1 MKNTVTTFQAMKD
14 KGEKISMLTAY
25 DYSTAKL
32 EDAAGIN
39 GILVGDSLGNV
50 VLGYDTTIPV
60 TVEDMIHHG
69 AAVARGAKNSLVVV
83 DMPFL
88 SYQTSVYDAVVNA
101 GKIMKETQCD
111 CVKLEGGKSVC
122 PQIKAITDASIPVM
136 AHLGLTPQS
145 VNAFGGFKVQGKT
158 VEAAQQLIEDAKA
171 VEEAGIWQVKYYLY
185 YLWKRG
191 VKEIKGKVDYPLLK
205 KSVIVELSDKDIE
218 TLEKIIFE
226 IVDIENMD
234 IPPVNANLK
243 LCKKCAYYDL
253 CFI

>member
-1 MKNTVTTFQAMKD
+1 MEERITGVMIYYYFVCKR
-14 KGEKISMLTAY
+14 
-25 DYSTAKL
+25 KL
-32 EDAAGIN
+32 WYFCHEIRMEAENEDV
-39 GILVGDSLGNV
+39 IL
-50 VLGYDTTIPV
+50 
-60 TVEDMIHHG
+60 
-69 AAVARGAKNSLVVV
+69 
-83 DMPFL
+83 
-88 SYQTSVYDAVVNA
+88 
-101 GKIMKETQCD
+101 GKILDESSYRKNDKHINIDNIINIDFISERKELHEI
-111 CVKLEGGKSVC
+111 KKS
-122 PQIKAITDASIPVM
+122 
-136 AHLGLTPQS
+136 
-145 VNAFGGFKVQGKT
+145 
-158 VEAAQQLIEDAKA
+158 KA

-191 VKEIKGKVDYPLLK
+191 IKEIKGKVDYPLLK